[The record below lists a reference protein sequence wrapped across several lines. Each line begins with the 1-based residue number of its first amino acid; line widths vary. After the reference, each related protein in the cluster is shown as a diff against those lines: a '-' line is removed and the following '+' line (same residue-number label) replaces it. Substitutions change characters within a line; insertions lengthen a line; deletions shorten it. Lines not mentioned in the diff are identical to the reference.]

1 MYGVGKR
8 PMKLKVKKPS
18 EDNIMKNARNLF
30 KPKKVEGIT
39 IRDFKNLFEQE
50 EDYYKAVKVVNFC
63 SNNYIE
69 YQSNGDGNKTLSV
82 KEYLNEMTPYLK
94 DL

>member
-1 MYGVGKR
+1 MYGGGKR

-63 SNNYIE
+63 SNNYSE
-69 YQSNGDGNKTLSV
+69 YQSNGDGNKTQSV